1 MELVSRTDTRVRFLL
16 RLSLWVAVAVVV
28 LWAGSALAQSD
39 APAVAIPTDITA
51 DQVNEIAKELWCPLC
66 NNIRLDTCELK
77 ACDQMKDIIAI
88 KLSEGETLDEIRNY
102 FVIQY
107 GPQVL
112 GEPPREGFNWL
123 AWLLPIAA
131 LVVGGY
137 AFWRKTHSLVQ
148 SAPAEAKQPL
158 TPAGQPAAGADDYE
172 RKLEEEL
179 ARYG

>member
-1 MELVSRTDTRVRFLL
+1 MELVSRTVTRVRLLL
-16 RLSLWVAVAVVV
+16 RLSLWVAAAAVV
-28 LWAGSALAQSD
+28 LWAGGALAQSN

-88 KLSEGETLDEIRNY
+88 KLSEGETLEDIRNY

-123 AWLLPIAA
+123 AWLLPVAA
-131 LVVGGY
+131 LVIGGY

-148 SAPAEAKQPL
+148 TAPAEAASAP
-158 TPAGQPAAGADDYE
+158 PSARSAGSGDDYE